1 MDADNIFS
9 RSHAALIWTVPD
21 SDLISSPETEI
32 DLPFWIWILLI
43 INLSKEHHTSKLPE
57 IYDKIYD
64 TVIPAVNMIDLWVE
78 KSNSLLKSWE
88 HEICNRETNGN
99 E

>member
-32 DLPFWIWILLI
+32 DLPFWI
-43 INLSKEHHTSKLPE
+43 
-57 IYDKIYD
+57 
-64 TVIPAVNMIDLWVE
+64 
-78 KSNSLLKSWE
+78 
-88 HEICNRETNGN
+88 
-99 E
+99 